1 MKFLKFS
8 LIKYMLLFKH
18 INTER
23 TEHHNPG
30 KGYIREEIILSLR
43 GHNLMCDAEP
53 HHLIKYCMDLAGF

>member
-1 MKFLKFS
+1 
-8 LIKYMLLFKH
+8 MLLFKH

-53 HHLIKYCMDLAGF
+53 HHLIILHGFSWFLISKQT